1 MRIHDV
7 EQGSDEWRRLH
18 LGIPTASEFDKIIT
32 AAKGELSKASK
43 EYAYRLIA
51 ERLLRAPVL
60 ELNGIA
66 YMDRGKALEPLAVRQ
81 YEFEHEVE
89 TQKVGFVTTD
99 DGRIGCSPDRF
110 VVRASGKGKKRK
122 VQILGGVEVKCPAA
136 HTHIGYIADGIDVKY
151 RPQVQGQLLVA
162 ELDFVDLYSYHPM
175 CPPVRIR
182 TGRDEP
188 FLKAMASALEQ
199 FNEGLEAMLE
209 RVKAAG
215 TFQAF
220 GSEPG
225 VVEQAYGDQLTKAEP
240 APLVER
246 LAADLAQGDM
256 LGAR

>member
-32 AAKGELSKASK
+32 AVKGELSKASK

-151 RPQVQGQLLVA
+151 RPQVQGQL
-162 ELDFVDLYSYHPM
+162 
-175 CPPVRIR
+175 
-182 TGRDEP
+182 P